1 MGLSFSGTEEG
12 DEANRGL
19 KFPTA
24 FDFKMV
30 NGRIPSI
37 HSKVYSTPRR
47 PFEKARLD
55 QELKLIGEYGLR
67 NKREVWRV
75 KYSLAKI
82 RKAARDL
89 LTLEERD
96 PRRLFEG
103 NALLRRLVRIGVLD
117 EGRMKLDY
125 VLGLKVEDFLERRL
139 QTRVFKLG
147 LAKSIHH
154 ARVLIRQRH
163 IRVRKQVVNIPSF
176 VVRLDS
182 QKHIDFSLKSP
193 FGGGKP
199 GRVKRKNAKK
209 GEAGGDDSDGD
220 ED

>member
-1 MGLSFSGTEEG
+1 MG
-12 DEANRGL
+12 EAV
-19 KFPTA
+19 
-24 FDFKMV
+24 KMV

-37 HSKVYSTPRR
+37 HSKVFTTPRR

-75 KYSLAKI
+75 KFALAKI

-103 NALLRRLVRIGVLD
+103 NALLRRLVRIRVLD
-117 EGRMKLDY
+117 ESRMKLDY

-139 QTRVFKLG
+139 QTQVFKLG

-154 ARVLIRQRH
+154 ARILVRQRH
-163 IRVRKQVVNIPSF
+163 IRVRKQLVNVPSF
-176 VVRLDS
+176 MVRLDS
-182 QKHIDFSLKSP
+182 QKHIDFAATSP
-193 FGGGKP
+193 LSGSGAPP
-199 GRVKRKNAKK
+199 GRVKRRRAAQLAKK
-209 GEAGGDDSDGD
+209 DGGDDDAEEEDD
-220 ED
+220 E

>member
-1 MGLSFSGTEEG
+1 MGT
-12 DEANRGL
+12 
-19 KFPTA
+19 
-24 FDFKMV
+24 
-30 NGRIPSI
+30 PS
-37 HSKVYSTPRR
+37 R

-75 KYSLAKI
+75 NYSLAKI
-82 RKAARDL
+82 RSAAREL
-89 LTLEERD
+89 LTLEEKD
-96 PRRLFEG
+96 PKRLFEG

-117 EGRMKLDY
+117 ETKMKLDY
-125 VLGLKVEDFLERRL
+125 VLGLKNEDFLERRL
-139 QTRVFKLG
+139 QTQVFKLG

-154 ARVLIRQRH
+154 ARVLIKQGH

-176 VVRLDS
+176 IVRLDS

-193 FGGGKP
+193 FGGGRP

-209 GEAGGDDSDGD
+209 GEAGSDAGEDSD
-220 ED
+220 

>member
-1 MGLSFSGTEEG
+1 MPRVKL
-12 DEANRGL
+12 
-19 KFPTA
+19 
-24 FDFKMV
+24 V
-30 NGRIPSI
+30 C
-37 HSKVYSTPRR
+37 SKTYTTPRR
-47 PFEKARLD
+47 PFEKERLD
-55 QELKLIGEYGLR
+55 QELKLIGEFGLR

-75 KYSLAKI
+75 KYVVTKI
-82 RKAARDL
+82 RTAAREL
-89 LTLEERD
+89 LTLDEKE

-117 EGRMKLDY
+117 ESKMKLDY
-125 VLGLKVEDFLERRL
+125 VLSLRIDDFLERRL
-139 QTRVFKLG
+139 QTQVFKLG

-163 IRVRKQVVNIPSF
+163 IRVRKQVVNVPSF

-193 FGGGKP
+193 LGGGRA
-199 GRVKRKNAKK
+199 GRVKRKNARK
-209 GEAGGDDSDGD
+209 ATGGGGAAEEE

>member
-1 MGLSFSGTEEG
+1 MGIMGL
-12 DEANRGL
+12 A
-19 KFPTA
+19 
-24 FDFKMV
+24 V
-30 NGRIPSI
+30 C
-37 HSKVYSTPRR
+37 SKTYVTPRR
-47 PFEKARLD
+47 PFEKSRLD

-75 KYSLAKI
+75 KLSLAKI
-82 RKAARDL
+82 RKRARDL
-89 LTLEERD
+89 LTLPEKD
-96 PRRLFEG
+96 SRRLFEG

-117 EGRMKLDY
+117 EARMKLDY

-139 QTRVFKLG
+139 QTQVFKLG

-193 FGGGKP
+193 FGGGRP

-209 GEAGGDDSDGD
+209 GDDGD
-220 ED
+220 AGSDDE